1 MRVYNGRLITIEN
14 GTFPCG
20 YVDFEEGKI
29 TAFGPMET
37 APAYDGPVLDA
48 QGGWIMPGLID
59 AHSHIAI
66 CEEASGGVMG
76 NDCNEIANVPATP
89 EMRAIDGVNPWDP
102 SIKTSREAGV
112 TTVAVC
118 PGSANVI
125 GGQIAAVKL
134 AGESVEEMAIKPC
147 AAIKMALG
155 ENHKRT
161 YGVNKDLSPKTRMA
175 TAAIIRRY
183 LTNAQVYA
191 EKKAAGEDVWDP
203 QLEALLP
210 LLRREIPLHIHAQQ
224 ADDLFTAMQIA
235 RNFNLRYSIVHA
247 ADADRMLKYMA
258 AEDSIPIFGPYACWF
273 SQHEMMNL
281 SIATAGRMTAAG
293 IEIAITTDHDVTPL
307 WLLTS
312 FAGLAVREGM
322 PVDAAFR
329 AITINGARAMGVD
342 DRVGSIA
349 VGKDADIVIFDR
361 HPFEYLTKTTA
372 VFINGKRYK

>member
-37 APAYDGPVLDA
+37 APAYNGPAFDA
-48 QGGWIMPGLID
+48 KGGWIMPGLID

-66 CEEASGGVMG
+66 CEQSSGGMG
-76 NDCNEIANVPATP
+76 NDCNENNNIPATP
-89 EMRAIDGVNPWDP
+89 DMRAIDGINPWDP

-118 PGSANVI
+118 PGSANAI

-134 AGESVEEMAIKPC
+134 AGESVEEMAIKPV

-155 ENHKRT
+155 ENPKRS
-161 YGVNKDLSPKTRMA
+161 YMQKNLSPKTRMA
-175 TAAIIRRY
+175 TAAIIRKY
-183 LTNAQVYA
+183 LTNAQLYA

-203 QLEALLP
+203 QLEPLLP
-210 LLRREIPLHIHAQQ
+210 LLRREIPVHIHSQE

-235 RNFNLRYSIVHA
+235 HTFNLRYSLVHA
-247 ADADRMLKYMA
+247 ADADRMLNYMA
-258 AEDSIPIFGPYACWF
+258 KEDSIPIFGPYACWS
-273 SQHEMMNL
+273 SQHEMVNL
-281 SIATAGRMTAAG
+281 SPATAGRMVAAG
-293 IEIAITTDHDVTPL
+293 IEVAITTDHDVTPL
-307 WLLTS
+307 WMLTH

-322 PVDAAFR
+322 PEDAAFR
-329 AITINGARAMGVD
+329 AVTINGAKAMGVD

-349 VGKDADIVIFDR
+349 VGKDADIVVFNG
-361 HPFEYLTKTTA
+361 HPFEYLTKTDA